1 MEGKAD
7 TYGIIKIED
16 LSNIDFSQVIESN
29 QNTVRKSL
37 DLSKF
42 VIKWN
47 SENIPSFITDGSII
61 PLQVLN
67 HLECIDLMQT
77 SEWSEP
83 TPLPLN

>member
-61 PLQVLN
+61 PLQILSY
-67 HLECIDLMQT
+67 LECVELMNT
-77 SEWSEP
+77 SEWNEIIK
-83 TPLPLN
+83 

>member
-7 TYGIIKIED
+7 TYGIIKSED
-16 LSNIDFSQVIESN
+16 LTKIDFSQVIESN

-47 SENIPSFITDGSII
+47 SQDIPSFITDGSII
-61 PLQVLN
+61 PLQILT
-67 HLECIDLMQT
+67 HLECVELMDT
-77 SEWSEP
+77 SEWSE
-83 TPLPLN
+83 NIQE

>member
-47 SENIPSFITDGSII
+47 SENVPSFITDGSII
-61 PLQVLN
+61 PLQILN
-67 HLECIDLMQT
+67 YLECIDLMQT
-77 SEWSEP
+77 SEWSEQ
-83 TPLPLN
+83 TPPPFS

>member
-1 MEGKAD
+1 MESKAD

-47 SENIPSFITDGSII
+47 SQDIPSFITDGSII
-61 PLQVLN
+61 PLQILT
-67 HLECIDLMQT
+67 HLECVELMDT
-77 SEWSEP
+77 SEWSE
-83 TPLPLN
+83 NIQE

>member
-16 LSNIDFSQVIESN
+16 LLNIDFSQVIESN
-29 QNTVRKSL
+29 QDTVRKSL

-47 SENIPSFITDGSII
+47 SENVPSFITDGSII

-77 SEWSEP
+77 SEWSEQIP
-83 TPLPLN
+83 SSF